1 MKIFIKKDR
10 LIVHF
15 IVLILWKKSIL
26 FFRIIDVQL
35 HRITLVDVFAP
46 PDHIL
51 NSVLG
56 NNNGKVY
63 ETINKTI
70 YSNKQTFIIPRFLI
84 ERSKL

>member
-1 MKIFIKKDR
+1 MKNGEINQWIQIR
-10 LIVHF
+10 LLDLSHDIV
-15 IVLILWKKSIL
+15 
-26 FFRIIDVQL
+26 
-35 HRITLVDVFAP
+35 TLVDVFAS

-63 ETINKTI
+63 EAINKTI
-70 YSNKQTFIIPRFLI
+70 YSNKQTFIIPKFLI